1 MQNLTKSRKSDINYI
16 DKLRKVN
23 ILRKATITGLG
34 KYLPEKVMTN
44 HDLEEIVD
52 TSDEWIRKRT
62 GIERRRIAADDQ
74 AASDLGVE
82 AAREALADAEI
93 EAGDLDLII
102 VATITPDMM
111 FPATACIIQE
121 KIGAKNAAA
130 FDLEAGCSGFVYG
143 VSVASNFIES
153 GTYEH
158 VMVIGTEVLSKIMNW
173 EDRGTCVLFGD
184 GAGAAV
190 ISATDEGGILA
201 TDLGSDGS
209 GADALYQPAG
219 GSRNPASH
227 ETVENNG
234 HYLYMEGN
242 PVFKFAV
249 KTMGKASLKV
259 LKKAGIKK
267 ENIDLLV
274 PHQANTRIIDSAAK
288 RLKLSDDQV
297 YVNLPDYGNTSA
309 ASVPIALAEAKE
321 KGRVKNGDKVLLVA
335 FGAGLTWASA
345 VMEWN
350 DLK

>member
-1 MQNLTKSRKSDINYI
+1 LTKSRKNDKLHI
-16 DKLRKVN
+16 DNLRKVN
-23 ILRKATITGLG
+23 ILRRATITGLG

-44 HDLEEIVD
+44 HDLEDIVD
-52 TSDEWIRKRT
+52 TSDEWIKTRT
-62 GIERRRIAADDQ
+62 GIEKRRIAADDQ
-74 AASDLGVE
+74 AASDLGAE
-82 AAREALADAEI
+82 AAREALKDADLKPE
-93 EAGDLDLII
+93 DLDLIV

-111 FPATACIIQE
+111 FPATACIIQD
-121 KIGAKNAAA
+121 KIGATNAAA

-143 VSVASNFIES
+143 VSVAANFIES
-153 GTYEH
+153 GMYEH

-190 ISATDEGGILA
+190 LSATEKGGILA

-219 GSRNPASH
+219 GSRQPASH
-227 ETVENNG
+227 ETVDNNG

-259 LKKAGIKK
+259 LKKAGMKK
-267 ENIDLLV
+267 EEVDLLV
-274 PHQANTRIIDSAAK
+274 PHQANTRIIGAAAK

-297 YVNLPDYGNTSA
+297 YVNLPEYGNTSA

-321 KGRVKNGDKVLLVA
+321 KGLVQNGDRVVLVA

>member
-1 MQNLTKSRKSDINYI
+1 
-16 DKLRKVN
+16 
-23 ILRKATITGLG
+23 
-34 KYLPEKVMTN
+34 MTN

-52 TSDEWIRKRT
+52 TSDEWIKTRT
-62 GIERRRIAADDQ
+62 GIEKRRIAADDQ
-74 AASDLGVE
+74 AASDLGLE
-82 AAREALADAEI
+82 AAKEALKDAELDA
-93 EAGDLDLII
+93 EELDLII
-102 VATITPDMM
+102 VASITPDMM
-111 FPATACIIQE
+111 FPATACIIQD

-143 VSVASNFIES
+143 VSVAANFIES
-153 GTYEH
+153 GMYDN

-190 ISATDEGGILA
+190 LSAADKGGVLA

-219 GSRNPASH
+219 GSLNPASH
-227 ETVENNG
+227 ETIDNGG
-234 HYLYMEGN
+234 HYLYMEGT

-259 LKKAGIKK
+259 LKKAGVKK
-267 ENIDLLV
+267 EDVDLLV
-274 PHQANTRIIDSAAK
+274 PHQANTRIIAAAAK
-288 RLKLSDDQV
+288 RLKLNDDQV
-297 YVNLPDYGNTSA
+297 YVNLPEYGNTSA

-321 KGRVKNGDKVLLVA
+321 KGKLKNGDKVVLVA

-345 VMEWN
+345 VLEWN

>member
-1 MQNLTKSRKSDINYI
+1 MSR
-16 DKLRKVN
+16 
-23 ILRKATITGLG
+23 ATITGLG
-34 KYLPEKVMTN
+34 KYLPDKVMTN

-52 TSDEWIRKRT
+52 TSDEWIKTRT
-62 GIERRRIAADDQ
+62 GIEKRRIAAEDQ

-82 AAREALADAEI
+82 AAREALKDAELKA
-93 EAGDLDLII
+93 EDLDLII

-111 FPATACIIQE
+111 FPATACIIQD
-121 KIGAKNAAA
+121 KIGAENAAA

-143 VSVASNFIES
+143 VSVAANFIES
-153 GTYEH
+153 GMYEH

-190 ISATDEGGILA
+190 LSAAEEGGVLA

-219 GSRNPASH
+219 GSRNPASQ
-227 ETVENNG
+227 ETIDNAG
-234 HYLYMEGN
+234 HYLYMEGT

-259 LKKAGIKK
+259 LKKAGVKK
-267 ENIDLLV
+267 EEVNLLV
-274 PHQANTRIIDSAAK
+274 PHQANTRIIGAAAK

-297 YVNLPDYGNTSA
+297 YVNLPEYGNTSA

-321 KGRVKNGDKVLLVA
+321 KGLVNNGDKVVLVA

-345 VMEWN
+345 VLEWN

>member
-1 MQNLTKSRKSDINYI
+1 M
-16 DKLRKVN
+16 N
-23 ILRKATITGLG
+23 ILRRATITGLG
-34 KYLPEKVMTN
+34 KYLPDKVMTN

-52 TSDEWIRKRT
+52 TSDEWIKTRT
-62 GIERRRIAADDQ
+62 GIEQRRIAADDQ
-74 AASDLGVE
+74 AASDLGIE
-82 AAREALADAEI
+82 AANEALKDAELDA
-93 EAGDLDLII
+93 EELDLII

-111 FPATACIIQE
+111 FPATACIIQD

-143 VSVASNFIES
+143 VSVAANFIES
-153 GTYEH
+153 GMYEH

-190 ISATDEGGILA
+190 LSAADEGGILA

-209 GADALYQPAG
+209 GADTLYQPAG

-227 ETVENNG
+227 ETIDSAG
-234 HYLYMEGN
+234 HFLYMEGT

-249 KTMGKASLKV
+249 KTMGQASLKV
-259 LKKAGIKK
+259 LKKAGVKK
-267 ENIDLLV
+267 EDVNLLV
-274 PHQANTRIIDSAAK
+274 PHQANTRIIGAAAK
-288 RLKLSDDQV
+288 RLKLTDDQV
-297 YVNLPDYGNTSA
+297 YVNLPEYGNTSA
-309 ASVPIALAEAKE
+309 ASVPIALTEAKE
-321 KGRVKNGDKVLLVA
+321 KGLLNNGDKVVLVA

-345 VMEWN
+345 VLEWN